1 MAGTNLDFHKL
12 IWLGFDGLDR
22 EIEAARR
29 KNGASSF
36 YTALEMWI
44 ESLRK
49 ACERYRRQALELAA
63 HSDSGQ
69 ARRRFLT
76 LAGALEHIQHNPP
89 ATFLE
94 GVQLMWIYSV
104 SCDLMNYSRMDDY
117 LGPLYAKDVDEGRVT
132 PEDGVETVLYL
143 YKHFKE
149 INKIHDCRVIIGG
162 VSRQHP
168 EEADRL
174 AMVIMEASRR
184 FKETVPQLTLRYY
197 SGMSEEVFQ
206 KAMEVN
212 AEGTT
217 FPIFYS
223 DDTNVPAVQ
232 KVYEVSR
239 EEAEQY
245 VPFGCGEYVMAGLSV
260 GTPNNGINALKAL
273 EMALHNGLD
282 K

>member
-12 IWLGFDGLDR
+12 IRLGFDGLDR

-132 PEDGVETVLYL
+132 PEDGRQPA
-143 YKHFKE
+143 
-149 INKIHDCRVIIGG
+149 KI
-162 VSRQHP
+162 
-168 EEADRL
+168 
-174 AMVIMEASRR
+174 
-184 FKETVPQLTLRYY
+184 
-197 SGMSEEVFQ
+197 
-206 KAMEVN
+206 
-212 AEGTT
+212 
-217 FPIFYS
+217 
-223 DDTNVPAVQ
+223 
-232 KVYEVSR
+232 
-239 EEAEQY
+239 
-245 VPFGCGEYVMAGLSV
+245 
-260 GTPNNGINALKAL
+260 
-273 EMALHNGLD
+273 
-282 K
+282 